1 MKKKNVILLL
11 LFGLIFSLG
20 LGYIVFG
27 KRGIIAYYKLKH
39 EIDLEKQQI
48 QALEQEIKH
57 IQAKIDLW
65 QSDEFHAEKFARQDL
80 QMGKPDEQVYVLTN
94 TNESQHC

>member
-1 MKKKNVILLL
+1 MKQKNVTLL
-11 LFGLIFSLG
+11 LFFGTILSAC

-27 KRGIIAYYKLKH
+27 NRGIIAYYKLKH
-39 EIDLEKQQI
+39 DIDLEKQQI

-57 IQAKIDLW
+57 IQSKINDW
-65 QSDEFHAEKFARQDL
+65 QSDEFHAEKFARQEL

-94 TNESQHC
+94 TSEKKD